1 MTVTAY
7 TNNQFNNQ
15 VAPGSK
21 GYNVRVFLTPEQQ
34 TRLAEAVAREKEYL
48 AKLKQVNGGHF
59 PAPTAWSVLF
69 EAFSYMSNECLDA
82 LLADVITRIGEDM
95 KELPK

>member
-1 MTVTAY
+1 MKVADY
-7 TNNQFNNQ
+7 TNNQFSNS

-48 AKLKQVNGGHF
+48 TKLKQVNGSHF
-59 PAPTAWSVLF
+59 PAPTASGVLF
-69 EAFSYMSNECLDA
+69 EAFSHMSNDVLDK
-82 LLADVITRIGEDM
+82 LIDHLITNIAEDEASL
-95 KELPK
+95 K